1 MAETAVIIVID
12 KLVSLLTEEGNLLR
26 GIHDEVTSIKD
37 LLESMTSFLKDADE
51 KAQRA
56 NNSSGVKTWVKQT
69 REMASHIEDVIDE
82 YMHHVARNRDKQG
95 LSGFLHKTTHI
106 VGGLFTRHEISL
118 KIQLIKKRIREIL
131 KTSVAYGFNS
141 TQEIPFS
148 SSRRDNMSFDQQ
160 MTSLY
165 TEEAELV
172 GIQTLRD
179 KLIGWSIGGEVASRR
194 SVSSVVGMGG
204 LGKTTLAKKVF
215 DNSRFTEWFD
225 WRAWI
230 TVSQSYKNE
239 DILRNMIIEFHRT
252 RNESV
257 LEGIETMDLRLL
269 IHTLRGYLK
278 EKRYAVVFDDV
289 WSTNLWGC
297 VKLALP
303 DNNNGS
309 RIIITTRKGEVAA
322 SCREAFSDQVYDLEP
337 LSPDK
342 AWELFC
348 KKTFRDSSGYCP
360 PELKKFAT
368 TIVSRCGGLPLAIVA
383 ISGLLSTRGGDV
395 PQWRKLHDSLGSEL
409 ESNPHLTNVTKI
421 LSFSYHDLPH
431 RLKPCFLY
439 FGTYPENCPVRCST
453 LIRQWIAEGFIQE
466 QRGKTLEE
474 VAEEYLAEL
483 IQRSLV
489 QVSYVDERGVRRE
502 CQVHDVMREAV
513 ILLKTRDM
521 SFSQFLEEDSR
532 FNENSRH
539 LSVDSNAYNSFGSIG
554 SSRAHSLCFFNGIGG
569 PQNPLTSCR
578 NLYKRFKL
586 LRVLDFEDSLLD
598 HLPEEVGYMYHLK
611 YLSLR
616 NTRVKILPKS
626 IGKLANLETL
636 DLKQSLVHEIPYSIN
651 KLPKLRNLLAYN
663 LHNNKQLGRTTK
675 RAVMIHEGIE
685 HWRNL
690 QKLYTVEATDSL
702 VKEIGNLKQLRRLGI
717 QKLARKQGKDLCA
730 SIGKMSHLQSLEVVA
745 INGDEIINLQSI
757 SPPPQRLQTLILIG
771 RLKKLPDWI
780 AGSSFLTRLDL
791 SWSRL
796 AGDPNTLKVLQG
808 LPNLVQ
814 LLIYDAFSCE
824 ELHFEEGFPK
834 LKELSLIKLNSLK
847 FMRIHNGALPLLES
861 LIIGPSPQLQQVPS
875 GIRNLKNLKYLDFLD
890 MPSHFID
897 GIQVQETE
905 HRVGP
910 RVIVVKTE
918 GERVMT
924 TKTSLARTFSAPTTP
939 SSPSIFRFRR
949 HGIFR
954 TKRDYHCEV
963 AKGARAESS
972 AATVTYEELM
982 DMLTLDEKKAWV
994 ESSPT
999 KVFDFDPKIEKVV
1012 VVDPEAYTYDDQVI
1026 KKAEATGKPGLV
1038 DIIAKEDSFIFTVE
1052 STGAVKAS
1060 QLLLNAIEVLNQK
1073 LGAVRLSEDTVEA
1086 DDQFGELG
1094 AHMRGG

>member
-51 KAQRA
+51 KAERA

-69 REMASHIEDVIDE
+69 REMANHIEDVIDE
-82 YMHHVARNRDKQG
+82 YLHHVARDCDKHG
-95 LSGFLHKTTHI
+95 LSGFLHKTTHT
-106 VGGLFTRHEISL
+106 VGGLFARHEISL
-118 KIQLIKKRIREIL
+118 KIQLIKKRVREIL

-141 TQEIPFS
+141 TQKISFS
-148 SSRRDNMSFDQQ
+148 SSRRDNMLFDQQ
-160 MTSLY
+160 MASLY

-194 SVSSVVGMGG
+194 SVSSLVGMGG

-215 DNSRFTEWFD
+215 DNSSFTEWFD

-239 DILRNMIIEFHRT
+239 DILRNMIIEFHRA

-289 WSTNLWGC
+289 WSTNLWAC

-322 SCREAFSDQVYDLEP
+322 SCREAFPDQVYDLEP
-337 LSPDK
+337 LAPDK

-395 PQWRKLHDSLGSEL
+395 FQWRKLHDSLGSEL
-409 ESNPHLTNVTKI
+409 ESNPHLTNVTQI

-439 FGTYPENCPVRCST
+439 FGTYPENCPIRCST

-489 QVSYVDERGVRRE
+489 QVSYVDERGMHRE

-513 ILLKTRDM
+513 ILLKTGDM

-539 LSVDSNAYNSFGSIG
+539 LSVDSNAYNVFGSIR

-578 NLYKRFKL
+578 NLYKRFKF
-586 LRVLDFEDSLLD
+586 LRVLDFEDSVLD
-598 HLPEEVGYMYHLK
+598 NLPEEIGYIYHLK

-626 IGKLANLETL
+626 MGKLVNLETL
-636 DLKQSLVHEIPYSIN
+636 DLKQSLVHEIPNAIN
-651 KLPKLRNLLAYN
+651 KLPKLRNILAYN
-663 LHNNKQLGRTTK
+663 MYNNKQLGRTTK
-675 RAVMIHEGIE
+675 RAVVIHEGIE

-796 AGDPNTLKVLQG
+796 AGDQDTLKVLQG
-808 LPNLVQ
+808 LPNLVR
-814 LLIYDAFSCE
+814 LLIYEAFSCK

-834 LKELSLIKLNSLK
+834 LKELNLIKLNSLQL
-847 FMRIHNGALPLLES
+847 MRIHNGALPLLES

-875 GIRNLKNLKYLDFLD
+875 GIRNLKNLKNLDFLD

-924 TKTSLARTFSAPTTP
+924 AKVIDSA
-939 SSPSIFRFRR
+939 
-949 HGIFR
+949 
-954 TKRDYHCEV
+954 
-963 AKGARAESS
+963 
-972 AATVTYEELM
+972 
-982 DMLTLDEKKAWV
+982 
-994 ESSPT
+994 
-999 KVFDFDPKIEKVV
+999 VF
-1012 VVDPEAYTYDDQVI
+1012 
-1026 KKAEATGKPGLV
+1026 
-1038 DIIAKEDSFIFTVE
+1038 
-1052 STGAVKAS
+1052 
-1060 QLLLNAIEVLNQK
+1060 
-1073 LGAVRLSEDTVEA
+1073 
-1086 DDQFGELG
+1086 
-1094 AHMRGG
+1094 M